1 MRQLIVLIILSS
13 VLSACSSS
21 KKGLSFFSRSSAT
34 EKSIVNDVKFIDAIS
49 LKNSGNYEK
58 AEQLLL
64 DIVKSKETT
73 APAHYELSKIY
84 LKTSQN
90 EKALF
95 HINAAVDLNPKN
107 KWYINGKIDLT
118 RKVALYEE
126 CEKTFLLRKKMFPKN
141 TDYDVELSDF
151 YVTYKKYLKALKVY
165 DEIEEEIGI
174 SHNVNFN
181 KFLIYKGLDE
191 YEKSENEIKKLIET
205 FPANSEYY
213 IHYADFKFEHGED
226 EKALNIYEKA
236 LEISPDDPYILNEKA
251 RYLFANHK
259 TDEAIIIYKKVMADP
274 SFKVSEKRQIIRK
287 FTRVAQGDNKIYN
300 FSKEII
306 EIAAKTHHY
315 DPSINMQ
322 AGDFMFGERD
332 FEGAITFYERTIEV
346 KPNNYNAWMQLI
358 LCFYNTSKYD
368 KMIEKSEEAIE
379 LFPSQPSF
387 YFYNGMGNIQKEQYN
402 KAIEVLEEGNDLV
415 ISSDKKLKAQFLSSL
430 GDAFYAVKKYDE
442 SDEYF
447 DLSLEIEP
455 NNYYVLNNYAYY
467 LSERNTDLSRA
478 KEMSMKS
485 NQLNPDES
493 SFQDTYGWIL
503 YQLGD
508 FKNALKWLEKSL
520 INGGDQSGV
529 INEHVGD
536 VYLKLNNKKSA
547 IKYWKKAQEL
557 GGGSDKLE
565 EKLKKN

>member
-1 MRQLIVLIILSS
+1 MRQLIVLIILSG

-21 KKGLSFFSRSSAT
+21 KKGHSFFSSSSAN
-34 EKSIVNDVKFIDAIS
+34 EKSIINDAKFIDAIS
-49 LKNSGNYEK
+49 LKNAGNYEK

-64 DIVKSKETT
+64 EVIKAKETT

-84 LKTSQN
+84 LQTSQN
-90 EKALF
+90 EKALY

-118 RKVALYEE
+118 RKFALYDE
-126 CEKTFLLRKKMFPKN
+126 CEKALLFRKKHFPKN

-151 YVTYKKYLKALKVY
+151 YITYKKYEKALKIY
-165 DEIEEEIGI
+165 DEIESEIGV
-174 SHNVNFN
+174 SDNVNFN

-191 YEKSENEIKKLIET
+191 YDKAEKEILKLLET
-205 FPANSEYY
+205 FPANNEYY

-226 EKALNIYEKA
+226 QQALKIYEDV
-236 LEISPDDPYILNEKA
+236 LLIIPNDPFILNEKA
-251 RYLFANHK
+251 RYLLANHK
-259 TDEAIIIYKKVMADP
+259 QLEAFELYKQIMGDP
-274 SFKVSEKRQIIRK
+274 SFKISEKRQVIRK
-287 FTRVAQGDNKIYN
+287 FIRLSGGDNEVFN
-300 FSKEII
+300 FTKEII
-306 EIAAKTHHY
+306 AIAAKTHPY
-315 DPSINMQ
+315 DPTINMQ
-322 AGDFMFGERD
+322 AGDFMFDERN
-332 FEGAITFYERTIEV
+332 FKSAVNYYERTIEV

-358 LCFYNTSKYD
+358 LCYYNSNEYD
-368 KMIEKSEEAIE
+368 VMIKKSEEAIE

-387 YFYNGMGNIQKEQYN
+387 YFYNGMGNIQKEDYN

-415 ISSDKKLKAQFLSSL
+415 ISSDRKLKAQFLSSL
-430 GDAFYAVKKYDE
+430 GDAYYAIKKYDE

-467 LSERNTDLSRA
+467 LSERNTDLERA
-478 KEMSMKS
+478 KGMSEKS

-503 YQLGD
+503 YQLGEYE
-508 FKNALKWLEKSL
+508 NALQWLEKSL
-520 INGGDQSGV
+520 INGGGKSGV

-536 VYLKLNNKKSA
+536 IYWKLQNKKSA
-547 IKYWKKAQEL
+547 FKYWKKAQEI

-565 EKLKKN
+565 EKLKQN